1 MTDFMPESAW
11 AEPAANPSAD
21 FGESSRPAPIQEHR
35 ASRPSVRAQR
45 RPAAAIGT
53 DVHELLESMARK
65 RVPRLDAVRRRLQQS
80 RGSLDLS
87 GMEPALQALQAATT
101 ALDFMAARGDALVPA
116 FVRQGEAIAAA
127 VGALAEAV
135 VPFLERHANE
145 GAISRL
151 MWIDLVIESGSLHK
165 RVRQGAHWL
174 AEMDQDL
181 VARRKQPNT
190 PVTTRAIDALARR
203 AHAMHERLQAVHRLC
218 RQARRVHALSEQRA
232 ADQSALCSIL
242 HGKVQPACGMLQE
255 ALEPLLLA
263 AVNRVLVPTEL
274 IAAIDARH
282 ELQVALAQAAAQIE
296 RLREHDRELGAQLAA
311 MEEKTRAP
319 GLAG

>member
-11 AEPAANPSAD
+11 AEPAASPSAD
-21 FGESSRPAPIQEHR
+21 FWESSRPAPLQEHR
-35 ASRPSVRAQR
+35 APRPPARAQR

-65 RVPRLDAVRRRLQQS
+65 RVPRLDAVRQRLQQS
-80 RGSLDLS
+80 RTGLDLS
-87 GMEPALQALQAATT
+87 AMEPALQSLQAATT
-101 ALDFMAARGDALVPA
+101 ALDFMAARGDAQVPI
-116 FVRQGEAIAAA
+116 FVQQGEAIAGA
-127 VGALAEAV
+127 VGALAAAV
-135 VPFLERHANE
+135 VPFVERHASE

-181 VARRKQPNT
+181 VARRKQSNT

-218 RQARRVHALSEQRA
+218 RQARRVHALSERLA
-232 ADQSALCSIL
+232 ADQSALCTIL

-263 AVNRVLVPTEL
+263 AAHRVLVPTEL

-282 ELQVALAQAAAQIE
+282 ELQVALTQAAAQIE
-296 RLREHDRELGAQLAA
+296 DR
-311 MEEKTRAP
+311 KSVV
-319 GLAG
+319 

>member
-11 AEPAANPSAD
+11 AEPAANPAGD
-21 FGESSRPAPIQEHR
+21 FWESSRPAPIQEQR

-45 RPAAAIGT
+45 RPAAAIGA

-65 RVPRLDAVRRRLQQS
+65 RVPRLDAVRQRLQQS
-80 RGSLDLS
+80 RSSLDLS

-101 ALDFMAARGDALVPA
+101 ALDFMAARGDDQVPT
-116 FVRQGEAIAAA
+116 FVQQGEAIAAA

-135 VPFLERHANE
+135 VPLLERHASE

-218 RQARRVHALSEQRA
+218 RQARRVHALSEQLA
-232 ADQSALCSIL
+232 ADQSALCTIL
-242 HGKVQPACGMLQE
+242 HGRVQAACGLLQE

-263 AVNRVLVPTEL
+263 AANRVLVPTEL

-282 ELQVALAQAAAQIE
+282 ELQVALTQAAAQIE
-296 RLREHDRELGAQLAA
+296 RLREHERELGNQLAA

-319 GLAG
+319 GPV

>member
-21 FGESSRPAPIQEHR
+21 FWESSRPAPIQEHR